1 MVADTVRDD
10 TQKARQD
17 DARVRESKSGNLN
30 DKSNGEDN
38 KLGDATPRVFSQEEV
53 NKIHSTHHT
62 EVNALKKQLGM
73 IDDLKAE
80 IDVLKAEQSNP
91 DISTDQKAVKDELRL
106 LRIDLAKAK
115 LNAQKSETQLTEY
128 RKQEETNKL
137 RETATQLAVKYNIPV
152 DELLKCEDE
161 TSLYK
166 AVLLNGTSTKSAENN
181 ADANRGVQRDINTP
195 AGGGKTSTE
204 QQKLDELYPSMAKK

>member
-166 AVLLNGTSTKSAENN
+166 AVLLNGTSKPTGNN
-181 ADANRGVQRDINTP
+181 TDANREVQRDIITP